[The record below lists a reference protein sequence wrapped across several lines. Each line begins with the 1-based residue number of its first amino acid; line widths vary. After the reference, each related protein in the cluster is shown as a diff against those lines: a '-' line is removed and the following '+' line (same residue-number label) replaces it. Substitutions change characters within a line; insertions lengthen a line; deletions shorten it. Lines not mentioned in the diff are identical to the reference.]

1 MPSSC
6 LQRSIYHRFSN
17 CELKQTC
24 YTYLQWS
31 SHWREILRGMHV
43 NRRRTIRKVV
53 TRTVSSER
61 CCCVSHLGVFHD
73 VKQERLSVVTWAVLN
88 VFLSALKHTL
98 LGWRCYEG
106 QSTEWTVL
114 SKTPVH
120 STTSRYSANRLLVHC
135 RGNPYFDVC
144 RYTVVSWPQKSNA
157 QTECSVIKATHSL
170 LCNATAIG
178 GWDTSTRAAFE
189 CADGQVA

>member
-1 MPSSC
+1 MLHLPSMIFTLAGNTPRNARKQKENNTKGC
-6 LQRSIYHRFSN
+6 NSN
-17 CELKQTC
+17 CF
-24 YTYLQWS
+24 QWALLLCITFGS
-31 SHWREILRGMHV
+31 FSWRQ
-43 NRRRTIRKVV
+43 
-53 TRTVSSER
+53 TRTSQRGDVS
-61 CCCVSHLGVFHD
+61 CV
-73 VKQERLSVVTWAVLN
+73 LS

-135 RGNPYFDVC
+135 RGNPYFDEC